1 MRLGVRYALGS
12 MKAVFHYLWSGWGAL
27 ASILL
32 FFALWDFGNQQYGTF
47 ILPSPHETLLRLY
60 EMFRDGVAGPELLV
74 TTYRSLIGF
83 GISLLVGSLLG
94 ILAGLS
100 VTTAMASRPLITI
113 LIGIPPIAWIVLA
126 LLWFGATD
134 STPIFT
140 IVVTSLPVTFA
151 AGIQGA
157 RTLDGN
163 LREMARA
170 FNASWWLTFREVHL
184 PHILSY
190 LFPAWIT
197 ALGMSWKVVVMA
209 ELLSSNSGVGAGLAT
224 ARVNLDTSATMAWI
238 LAIVGALLIAEYA
251 VLEPIKRR
259 LEQWRESE

>member
-1 MRLGVRYALGS
+1 
-12 MKAVFHYLWSGWGAL
+12 MKAVFDYLWSGWGAL

-32 FFALWDFGNQQYGTF
+32 FFALWDYGNQVYGSF
-47 ILPSPHETLLRLY
+47 ILPSPQEALQRLSLL
-60 EMFRDGVAGPELLV
+60 FREGVAGPAMLV
-74 TTYRSLIGF
+74 TTYRSLLGF
-83 GISLLVGSLLG
+83 GIALLVGSLLG

-100 VTTAMASRPLITI
+100 MTTAMASRPLITI
-113 LIGIPPIAWIVLA
+113 MIGIPPIAWIVLA

-134 STPIFT
+134 STPVFT
-140 IVVTSLPVTFA
+140 VVVTSLPVTFA
-151 AGIQGA
+151 AGVQGA

-170 FNASWWLTFREVHL
+170 FNASWWLSFREVHL

-224 ARVNLDTSATMAWI
+224 ARVNIDTSATLAWI
-238 LAIVGALLIAEYA
+238 VAIVGALLFAEYA
-251 VLEPIKRR
+251 VLEPVKRR
-259 LEQWRESE
+259 LEAWREND

>member
-1 MRLGVRYALGS
+1 MQWIRAAL
-12 MKAVFHYLWSGWGAL
+12 AYLWSGWGAL

-32 FFALWDFGNQQYGTF
+32 FFALWDYGNLIYGSF
-47 ILPSPHETLLRLY
+47 ILPSPQETVGRLI
-60 EMFRDGVAGPELLV
+60 ELFQEGTAGPELLI
-74 TTYRSLIGF
+74 TSYRSLIGF
-83 GISLLVGSLLG
+83 SIALLVGSGAG

-100 VTTAMASRPLITI
+100 MTTAMAARPLITI
-113 LIGIPPIAWIVLA
+113 LIGVPPIAWIVLA

-140 IVVTSLPVTFA
+140 IAVTTLPITFA
-151 AGIQGA
+151 AGVQGA
-157 RTLDGN
+157 RTLDGD
-163 LREMARA
+163 LREMARTFKA
-170 FNASWWLTFREVHL
+170 PWWLAFIDVHL

-209 ELLSSNSGVGAGLAT
+209 ELLASNSGVGAGLAT

-238 LAIVGALLIAEYA
+238 VAIVGALLIAEYGI
-251 VLEPIKRR
+251 LEPIKRR
-259 LEQWRESE
+259 LEQWRDGE

>member
-1 MRLGVRYALGS
+1 
-12 MKAVFHYLWSGWGAL
+12 MKAVFDYLWSGWGAL

-32 FFALWDFGNQQYGTF
+32 FFALWDYGSQVYGSF
-47 ILPSPHETLLRLY
+47 ILPAPQETLLRLSQL
-60 EMFRDGVAGPELLV
+60 FREGVAGPELLV
-74 TTYRSLIGF
+74 TTYRSLVGF
-83 GISLLVGSLLG
+83 GIALLAGSLLG

-100 VTTAMASRPLITI
+100 MTTAMASRPLITI

-140 IVVTSLPVTFA
+140 VVVTSLPVTFA
-151 AGIQGA
+151 AGVQGA

-170 FNASWWLTFREVHL
+170 FNASWWLSFREVHL
-184 PHILSY
+184 PHILSF

-224 ARVNLDTSATMAWI
+224 ARVNIDTSATLAWI
-238 LAIVGALLIAEYA
+238 VAIVGALLFAEYA
-251 VLEPIKRR
+251 VLEPVKRR
-259 LEQWRESE
+259 LEAWREHE

>member
-1 MRLGVRYALGS
+1 
-12 MKAVFHYLWSGWGAL
+12 MKAVFNYLWSGWGAL

-32 FFALWDFGNQQYGTF
+32 FFALWDYGNQVYGSF
-47 ILPSPHETLLRLY
+47 ILPAPQEALLRLSQL
-60 EMFRDGVAGPELLV
+60 FREGVAGPELLV
-74 TTYRSLIGF
+74 TTYRSLVGF
-83 GISLLVGSLLG
+83 GIALLAGSLLG

-100 VTTAMASRPLITI
+100 MTTAMASRPLITI

-140 IVVTSLPVTFA
+140 VVVTSLPVTFA
-151 AGIQGA
+151 AGVQGA

-170 FNASWWLTFREVHL
+170 FNASWWLSFREVHL

-224 ARVNLDTSATMAWI
+224 ARVNIDTSATLAWI
-238 LAIVGALLIAEYA
+238 VAIVGALLFAEYA
-251 VLEPIKRR
+251 VLEPVKRR
-259 LEQWRESE
+259 LEAWREHE

>member
-1 MRLGVRYALGS
+1 MSWLRATFDYV
-12 MKAVFHYLWSGWGAL
+12 WSGWGAL
-27 ASILL
+27 ASIFL
-32 FFALWDFGNQQYGTF
+32 FLALWDFGNQIYGDF
-47 ILPSPHETLLRLY
+47 ILPSPQETFSRLG
-60 EMFRDGVAGPELLV
+60 ELFREGTAGPELLV
-74 TTYRSLIGF
+74 TTYRAVIGF
-83 GISLLVGSLLG
+83 SIALLVGSGAG

-100 VTTAMASRPLITI
+100 MTTAMAARPLVTI
-113 LIGIPPIAWIVLA
+113 LIGVPPIAWIVLA

-140 IVVTSLPVTFA
+140 IAVTTLPITFA
-151 AGIQGA
+151 AGVQGA
-157 RTLDGN
+157 RTLDGD
-163 LREMARA
+163 LREMART
-170 FNASWWLTFREVHL
+170 FNAPWWIAFVDVHL

-238 LAIVGALLIAEYA
+238 VAIVGALLIAEYG

-259 LEQWRESE
+259 LEQWRESD